1 MDMYFPDATNG
12 QIYVDMSFTED
23 IDFTTFPYET
33 FQTFQIKSQ
42 LYTVQMFSF
51 TYQIINA
58 RTYRI
63 IVEPKGYIFLYN
75 ATI

>member
-33 FQTFQIKSQ
+33 FQTFQIKS
-42 LYTVQMFSF
+42 
-51 TYQIINA
+51 
-58 RTYRI
+58 
-63 IVEPKGYIFLYN
+63 
-75 ATI
+75 